1 MLSSNSVQS
10 VHVLSSHT
18 SVLQLSSTHTST
30 CGGQRQTTTSCSSA
44 AGCVHT
50 QPRISSPCELL
61 QAPPPKN
68 ARLAQPARMAPA
80 RQNGCRA
87 KGVPLPHRERPVR
100 RNDARRMSSTYCV
113 QTGPRRARR
122 HRPHPCAPRRAASPW
137 PEPCRPR
144 APQPGRGLSPPRA
157 AAQWGP
163 RLQPARPCGGRRAG
177 ACGGRRAGARGAG
190 AAGFQRREARGRNE
204 LPNVGRARAA
214 AGCHGRRAAV
224 ALDVE
229 VKAALLANEKQG
241 VRIGVRLTSRGHA
254 GGRVLTSDLKCALV
268 AWRSN
273 LSHDPAQGVAAQCA
287 VTNIM

>member
-1 MLSSNSVQS
+1 MWGTAAN
-10 VHVLSSHT
+10 HHI
-18 SVLQLSSTHTST
+18 LQFCCRMCTYATPHFQPMRATAGPPPQECTLGSARTHGT
-30 CGGQRQTTTSCSSA
+30 CSS
-44 AGCVHT
+44 
-50 QPRISSPCELL
+50 E
-61 QAPPPKN
+61 
-68 ARLAQPARMAPA
+68 RLP
-80 RQNGCRA
+80 
-87 KGVPLPHRERPVR
+87 RERRAIATSGAPR
-100 RNDARRMSSTYCV
+100 AAIDARRMSSTYCV

-229 VKAALLANEKQG
+229 VKAALLANEEA
-241 VRIGVRLTSRGHA
+241 RG
-254 GGRVLTSDLKCALV
+254 
-268 AWRSN
+268 
-273 LSHDPAQGVAAQCA
+273 
-287 VTNIM
+287 